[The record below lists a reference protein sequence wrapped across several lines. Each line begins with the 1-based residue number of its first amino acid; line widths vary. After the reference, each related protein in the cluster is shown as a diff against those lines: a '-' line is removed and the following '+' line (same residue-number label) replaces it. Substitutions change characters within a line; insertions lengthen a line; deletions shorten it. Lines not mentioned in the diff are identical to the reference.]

1 MAFRVILTAVIL
13 CANAF
18 VTNAADCNTAQ
29 YRRGGDPSGQD
40 ISSALLGDNG
50 ATLDNVCSGGFPPG
64 SQTTATFN
72 TGSLIYNVTRS
83 DPNQSLQHCQA
94 GFNNIIQQCI
104 INGKYWGGT
113 WTLDGETYTLSDQSW
128 PDHTLP
134 AELLSSAGGAQL
146 QTQSSSST
154 SNGAGAGSGTTTTI
168 TTTINGSPISET
180 FVPTTVSGVTA
191 ATTTSTSIDGVIVPL
206 ILGPLGVGWIPFVPV
221 SGVPP
226 VPGFPPPSPPGDG
239 GDGGDEG
246 DNNPTVTPTTT
257 PPTSSATSTSSSAA
271 SSTSSAQPVS
281 LTQTEHYQVSA
292 CGRDAAAAA
301 RTTTFTTKGGISATS
316 TRPAGQTVTN
326 GCQVC
331 VLPAGSTDPQCN
343 PIPGCVPSASS
354 TPPPASSTPTV
365 AGTPMAAFPTA
376 TGVNCGTDST
386 GGTRMIDCLSILFN
400 GDIPNDSTQICTND
414 NGKCVASGESVGGDP
429 QVTTSNYC
437 QVSSSSGCA
446 LVIAN
451 KLSSFGFPGL

>member
-1 MAFRVILTAVIL
+1 MAFHIILTAVIL
-13 CANAF
+13 YANAF
-18 VTNAADCNTAQ
+18 VTKAADCNTAQ

-40 ISSALLGDNG
+40 ISRALLGNNG

-83 DPNQSLQHCQA
+83 DPNQSLQHCQG

-104 INGKYWGGT
+104 VNGNYWGGT

-134 AELLSSAGGAQL
+134 SELLSSASGARS

-154 SNGAGAGSGTTTTI
+154 TNGAAAGSGTTTTI
-168 TTTINGSPISET
+168 TTTINGSPITET

-221 SGVPP
+221 GGVPP

-257 PPTSSATSTSSSAA
+257 PSTASTPSTSSSTAY
-271 SSTSSAQPVS
+271 STSSAQPVS

-301 RTTTFTTKGGISATS
+301 RTTTFTTKGGSSATS

-354 TPPPASSTPTV
+354 TPPPPSTTPTV
-365 AGTPMAAFPTA
+365 AGTPTAVFPTA

-386 GGTRMIDCLSILFN
+386 GGTRMIDCLNILFN

-451 KLSSFGFPGL
+451 KLSTFGFPGL